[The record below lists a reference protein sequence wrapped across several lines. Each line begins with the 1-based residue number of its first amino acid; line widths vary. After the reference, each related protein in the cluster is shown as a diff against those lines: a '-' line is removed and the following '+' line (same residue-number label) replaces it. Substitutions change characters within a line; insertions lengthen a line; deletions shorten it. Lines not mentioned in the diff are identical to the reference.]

1 MLDEIASQ
9 IPTFFMRYEDLKV
22 NPKPVLEGM
31 CRFLLNVDS
40 IEGTVVE
47 KRINEVTQIDS
58 TKIGTYQLKTNSQ
71 NLSR

>member
-22 NPKPVLEGM
+22 NPKQVLEGM

-47 KRINEVTQIDS
+47 KRINEVT
-58 TKIGTYQLKTNSQ
+58 
-71 NLSR
+71 